1 MKYKEE
7 NETLKARIAELE
19 SAIEARNEVAE
30 QAEARAKSAVNL
42 AQEVKAELEKIK
54 TTTAGDATPP
64 KMATKQPVNNG
75 QVTDP
80 MALWFKQNILDKRNT
95 D

>member
-7 NETLKARIAELE
+7 NEALKARIAELE
-19 SAIEARNEVAE
+19 SAIEARNGVAD
-30 QAEARAKSAVNL
+30 QAEARAKNAENI
-42 AQEVKAELEKIK
+42 AREVQSELYKIK
-54 TTTAGDATPP
+54 NETAGDKSAPKLATQ
-64 KMATKQPVNNG
+64 APVNG
-75 QVTDP
+75 QVADP